1 MRRKNF
7 YSKIIKNYQKKKNN
21 NTILVLGAGNLDK
34 EVLEKYS
41 NVVFTNIN
49 QQNEQ
54 KIKSNIVM
62 QNLPYNDDSFD
73 YVITHASIH
82 HCSKPHSA
90 ILEMLRVAR
99 CGIIFIESRDCF
111 LTRLSCWLGLSEEY
125 EYSAVKNNKRGGVDN
140 TNIPNFVY
148 RWTEM
153 EVLKLINSYKPLNK
167 YKIFFDYD
175 YNFKFLNNFFINC
188 FIWIFFHIFVNQKN
202 LMSVYINKNKKNI
215 LYN

>member
-7 YSKIIKNYQKKKNN
+7 YSKIIKKYLEKKNN

-41 NVVFTNIN
+41 NVAFTNIS

-54 KIKSNIVM
+54 KIKSNILM
-62 QNLPYNDDSFD
+62 QNIPYNDNSYD

-99 CGIIFIESRDCF
+99 RGIIFIESRDCF

-167 YKIFFDYD
+167 YKIYFDYD
-175 YNFKFLNNFFINC
+175 YHFKFLNNFFINC
-188 FIWIFFHIFVNQKN
+188 FIWIFFYIFVNQKN
-202 LMSVYINKNKKNI
+202 LMSVYVKKK
-215 LYN
+215 